1 MINSVNSNP
10 TALSGQ
16 RTLNSTQQAQER
28 QIEQLASGKRVNRAA
43 DDPAASA
50 IIEQFAAQ
58 IAGSNQAARNLN
70 DGISLAQTAEGA
82 LSTVTDNT
90 QRIRELAVQ
99 AGNSTLSSSDRA
111 AIQGEVDALSQASN
125 STLRNA
131 NFNGQALFQG
141 NQLSIQAGPSAN
153 PSDRISLS
161 LGNLSASAADGGLNS
176 SNGRIDLS
184 SESSASSALEQIDA
198 DLNRLNE
205 QRASLG
211 ALNSRFEASI
221 ANLQSGA
228 ENLSAA
234 RSRIADTDYA
244 ATASRLAQERIRNEA
259 GLAVQTQANAS
270 PRQVLSLLRS

>member
-1 MINSVNSNP
+1 M
-10 TALSGQ
+10 
-16 RTLNSTQQAQER
+16 
-28 QIEQLASGKRVNRAA
+28 
-43 DDPAASA
+43 
-50 IIEQFAAQ
+50 
-58 IAGSNQAARNLN
+58 
-70 DGISLAQTAEGA
+70 
-82 LSTVTDNT
+82 
-90 QRIRELAVQ
+90 
-99 AGNSTLSSSDRA
+99 
-111 AIQGEVDALSQASN
+111 
-125 STLRNA
+125 RNA

-153 PSDRISLS
+153 PSDRISLL
-161 LGNLSASAADGGLNS
+161 LGNLSASAAEGGLNS

-198 DLNRLNE
+198 DLSRLNE